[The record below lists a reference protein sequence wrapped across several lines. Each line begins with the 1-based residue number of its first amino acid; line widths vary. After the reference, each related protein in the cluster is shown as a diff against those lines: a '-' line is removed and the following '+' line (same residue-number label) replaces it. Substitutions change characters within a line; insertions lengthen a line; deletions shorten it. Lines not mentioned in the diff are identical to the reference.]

1 MILINTEECIDCAVC
16 EPECPVDA
24 IKPDTIPEATKW
36 IAFDQ
41 KYAGIWPNI
50 YEKSEPM
57 VNADDWLMCLIKWYI
72 FQKIRHSNKFQLQ
85 NLNRISDVISHFRR
99 KI

>member
-1 MILINTEECIDCAVC
+1 MILINTDECIDCAVC

-57 VNADDWLMCLIKWYI
+57 VNADDWA
-72 FQKIRHSNKFQLQ
+72 
-85 NLNRISDVISHFRR
+85 DVPDKMVHLS
-99 KI
+99 KNPAQQ

>member
-41 KYAGIWPNI
+41 KYAGIWQNI
-50 YEKSEPM
+50 Y
-57 VNADDWLMCLIKWYI
+57 
-72 FQKIRHSNKFQLQ
+72 
-85 NLNRISDVISHFRR
+85 
-99 KI
+99 

>member
-1 MILINTEECIDCAVC
+1 MILINTEECIDCAVW

-41 KYAGIWPNI
+41 KYAGIWQNI
-50 YEKSEPM
+50 SEKSEPM
-57 VNADDWLMCLIKWYI
+57 VNAVDWA
-72 FQKIRHSNKFQLQ
+72 
-85 NLNRISDVISHFRR
+85 DVPDKMVHLS
-99 KI
+99 KNPA